1 MKKDEVSLRAPMAE
15 ILYGLVDSLQ
25 TSVDHRLSRG
35 KSLYNVSFCRVAL
48 NVQDGFDIYIL
59 FICIFCIH
67 LSLLHYKKML
77 KIKYSE
83 ASLNVDTTNRLRS
96 FGASN
101 SVESL
106 NKCFDRLKER
116 KLNHFVEFIA
126 QLAHLE
132 ATYPH
137 SDELL

>member
-1 MKKDEVSLRAPMAE
+1 MKFLRGHQWLRSYTVWSTLCRLQLTIDFHAESLC
-15 ILYGLVDSLQ
+15 ILYHFVELNWTYRMGLI
-25 TSVDHRLSRG
+25 
-35 KSLYNVSFCRVAL
+35 Y
-48 NVQDGFDIYIL
+48 IYIL
-59 FICIFCIH
+59 FICLFCIH

-83 ASLNVDTTNRLRS
+83 ASLNVDTTKRLRS

>member
-1 MKKDEVSLRAPMAE
+1 M
-15 ILYGLVDSLQ
+15 
-25 TSVDHRLSRG
+25 
-35 KSLYNVSFCRVAL
+35 
-48 NVQDGFDIYIL
+48 
-59 FICIFCIH
+59 
-67 LSLLHYKKML
+67 SLLHYKKML

-83 ASLNVDTTNRLRS
+83 ASLNVDTTKRLRS